1 MSEEA
6 ETTLDDRIEE
16 LAGKARS
23 TTVLGV
29 TVSEQSIQDV
39 IAADKHLA
47 RKAATSSV
55 YMGIRMGRFI
65 PPGH

>member
-1 MSEEA
+1 MPEET
-6 ETTLDDRIEE
+6 ETTLDARIEE

-23 TTVLGV
+23 TSVDGV
-29 TVSEQSIQDV
+29 SVSEQSITDV

-47 RKAATSSV
+47 RKAASRSSS
-55 YMGIRMGRFI
+55 MGIRMGRFI